1 MAVLRDLQK
10 LKTDLSFDLSLNRQQ
25 EPRSPQRPRLSVM
38 RKVLYFSVSLHAAS
52 EAVRDRELGATTTPR
67 PQGAE
72 GKMLA
77 TWTGVS
83 G

>member
-38 RKVLYFSVSLHAAS
+38 RKVLYFSLFLC
-52 EAVRDRELGATTTPR
+52 RLLPR
-67 PQGAE
+67 
-72 GKMLA
+72 L
-77 TWTGVS
+77 
-83 G
+83 